1 MVIIALLIDTG
12 KTVYVD
18 SSRPDFLR
26 VRVCYFN
33 VTNVIITQKALHK
46 AI

>member
-26 VRVCYFN
+26 VRACYFN
-33 VTNVIITQKALHK
+33 VINVIITQKALHK